1 MENLYSF
8 TWNSEY
14 VISLAAAFLPFALVL
29 PKRKYGILMMI
40 AGFIAISALICLAG
54 TCMLCYTP
62 DMGGLVINT
71 AAQVISEG
79 GEPIPGLYATGEVA
93 NGGFYYVEYPASGSS
108 LSLGMT
114 YGLKAGHEAAAYVK

>member
-40 AGFIAISALICLAG
+40 AGFIAIYGLWFTRTIPGYSFGFDVLYYIAI
-54 TCMLCYTP
+54 YI
-62 DMGGLVINT
+62 GLVFLIRY
-71 AAQVISEG
+71 SC
-79 GEPIPGLYATGEVA
+79 
-93 NGGFYYVEYPASGSS
+93 
-108 LSLGMT
+108 
-114 YGLKAGHEAAAYVK
+114 

>member
-40 AGFIAISALICLAG
+40 AGFIGCGPLMSK
-54 TCMLCYTP
+54 
-62 DMGGLVINT
+62 
-71 AAQVISEG
+71 
-79 GEPIPGLYATGEVA
+79 LYKKNV
-93 NGGFYYVEYPASGSS
+93 YVKRPTMVYVSI
-108 LSLGMT
+108 L
-114 YGLKAGHEAAAYVK
+114 AYVVLFGFCIAAMVSSTFSSFLYFQF